1 MIPGLNSN
9 VTHGGIDYH
18 VQTEDLGRENPYL
31 LTLVFHAGAI
41 IARQKVNYREALGKE
56 ASEARVKTFMDRQHQ
71 RVIQDILAGQLQAPA
86 PDPGAAPPAPPTDG
100 GRPGPSRPAKP
111 PTAAKPSLPS
121 ADKTL
126 DQLIAEYLH
135 SRNPGKPR

>member
-86 PDPGAAPPAPPTDG
+86 PPTDG